1 MESDEDEPIPG
12 PSWAIPEVR
21 TKNRVFSNDQK
32 ERKRAYNR
40 NRSALKRKA
49 EIDANPE
56 KFKEKNKESVFF
68 W

>member
-32 ERKRAYNR
+32 ERKRAYD
-40 NRSALKRKA
+40 RKSG
-49 EIDANPE
+49 
-56 KFKEKNKESVFF
+56 KQK
-68 W
+68 

>member
-40 NRSALKRKA
+40 NSLAKGLQTLSNLRPNIGQR
-49 EIDANPE
+49 
-56 KFKEKNKESVFF
+56 
-68 W
+68 